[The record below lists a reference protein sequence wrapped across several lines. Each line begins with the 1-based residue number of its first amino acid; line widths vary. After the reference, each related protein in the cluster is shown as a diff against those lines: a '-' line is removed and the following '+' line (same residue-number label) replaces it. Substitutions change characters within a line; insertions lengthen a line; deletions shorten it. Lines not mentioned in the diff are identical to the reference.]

1 MASLKKTSRLPSQ
14 RRLIMMAPLLEIA
27 VIAGLD
33 QAVKRVVLAG
43 AGQTPVRASSGTSE
57 P

>member
-1 MASLKKTSRLPSQ
+1 MVSLKKTSRLPSQ
-14 RRLIMMAPLLEIA
+14 RRLMMAPLLRIA

-33 QAVKRVVLAG
+33 QAVEPVVLAG